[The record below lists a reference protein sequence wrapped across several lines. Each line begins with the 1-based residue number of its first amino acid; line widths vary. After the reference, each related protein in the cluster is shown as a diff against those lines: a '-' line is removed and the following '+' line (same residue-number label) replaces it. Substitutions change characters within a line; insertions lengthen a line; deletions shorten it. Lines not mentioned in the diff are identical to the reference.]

1 MRFFNSGKQKKGTR
15 RTSGSHQVQ
24 GMHTREAQERTTKHS
39 HVMILAISVAA
50 SKLHIL
56 LELRDNISDAKRAKR
71 RVLFVCVFFLRTGN
85 LLFFCS
91 LTKFLVAVNLPTEER
106 LSHQVPIPFFPGV
119 PQFFSSN
126 LHSTHRLFRMR
137 VLCSELL
144 AYFLLFAVLLT
155 FGQED

>member
-1 MRFFNSGKQKKGTR
+1 
-15 RTSGSHQVQ
+15 
-24 GMHTREAQERTTKHS
+24 MHTREAQERTTKHS

-71 RVLFVCVFFLRTGN
+71 RVLFVCVFFLRIGN

-91 LTKFLVAVNLPTEER
+91 FTKFLVAVNLPTEER

-119 PQFFSSN
+119 PKFFSSIFA
-126 LHSTHRLFRMR
+126 LYSSIISDEGVVQRIACIFSSFCSFFDFWTRRLR
-137 VLCSELL
+137 
-144 AYFLLFAVLLT
+144 FLLQF
-155 FGQED
+155 F